1 MLRHKAITKKVR
13 FLVNIFDLVRN
24 VISFNVTEKQKMKN
38 WNLTVPKV
46 VMHLMKIIIV
56 NTNT

>member
-24 VISFNVTEKQKMKN
+24 VISFNVTEKLKMKN